1 MLHAVR
7 RLTHDVQFRSVG
19 LFSRSSTACGAGQV
33 LQWHLCDDKI
43 GEVGLLSQAVVSTN
57 QRNVDMTIILMLV
70 MIH

>member
-7 RLTHDVQFRSVG
+7 RLTHAVQFRSVG

-33 LQWHLCDDKI
+33 LQI

-57 QRNVDMTIILMLV
+57 QRKVDMTIILMLV
-70 MIH
+70 MIY